1 MILSDSRVQRKLV
14 PLHVGPRQVRDH
26 LGRWVP
32 VMLLIAAVLWSYRP
46 TILDLFTAWQSDADY
61 SAGMI
66 VPLLA
71 VYLIWWERRRFSECQ
86 PVPWWWAGAGM
97 LILAEAVRCFGLWLM
112 RPSLERFALV
122 FVVAGI
128 VLVTAGRQVFRRVA
142 WIWLFLFLMVPLPSF
157 VHNRISAPLQSV
169 ATTGAVLLLEAF
181 GTSVSQQG
189 NVVMLNG
196 DTPLAVAEACSGLRM
211 LIAFVIAAAL
221 IAYLVKRPRW
231 QKAVLL
237 ASSIPVAVICN
248 VIRIFAT
255 ALLMLYV
262 NSEVGQKF
270 FHDIGGFVMIAVAV
284 SLLFGE
290 IRLMDRLFVSES
302 NTQAEHVIVSRRA
315 SVRGRA
321 KGARNHA

>member
-1 MILSDSRVQRKLV
+1 MAQASDRRVTLICALV
-14 PLHVGPRQVRDH
+14 
-26 LGRWVP
+26 
-32 VMLLIAAVLWSYRP
+32 LLAGIAAWSYWP
-46 TILDLFTAWQSDADY
+46 TMADLANAWQHSNDY
-61 SAGMI
+61 SAGLI

-71 VYLIWWERRRFSECQ
+71 AYLVWRKRKELHSCPPAPCWWT
-86 PVPWWWAGAGM
+86 GAGVF
-97 LILAEAVRCFGLWLM
+97 ILAEAIRAAGLLLM
-112 RPSLERFALV
+112 RPSIERYSLLFALLGLV
-122 FVVAGI
+122 LMVAGWQ
-128 VLVTAGRQVFRRVA
+128 AFRRVF
-142 WIWLFLFLMVPLPSF
+142 WIWVFLFLMVPLPSF
-157 VHNRISAPLQSV
+157 VHNRISPPLQSI
-169 ATTGAVLLLEAF
+169 ATTGSVFFLQAV

-231 QKAVLL
+231 QKVVLL

-262 NSEVGQKF
+262 GSEVGQRF
-270 FHDIGGFVMIAVAV
+270 FHDIGGFVMIAIAV

-290 IRLMDRLFVSES
+290 IRLMDRLIVSES
-302 NTQAEHVIVSRRA
+302 GAPPKQVVVSARA
-315 SVRGRA
+315 TPKGRA
-321 KGARNHA
+321 KLARHKA